1 MLRAIAI
8 LAVVGVAVLVVIAVL
23 GESFG
28 RIE

>member
-8 LAVVGVAVLVVIAVL
+8 LAVVGVAVLVVIAAL
-23 GESFG
+23 GEHFG